1 MVTLSVFNL
10 FMQHEVGKKKD
21 GVSNNER
28 TKEGSKAIE
37 VVPRHLGRF
46 NESRVGHHIKYE

>member
-1 MVTLSVFNL
+1 
-10 FMQHEVGKKKD
+10 MQHEVGKKKD